1 MFNYYEIN
9 LCNEENIYINTI
21 CISKNECEYDEIG
34 FHISIT

>member
-21 CISKNECEYDEIG
+21 CISKNEYDEI
-34 FHISIT
+34 